1 MNCCEI
7 KPFEE
12 KYVEDAARLF
22 ADTYRAA
29 REHTPLLPSRYEDA
43 NVVLPL
49 LTESIHTT
57 PGVVAIENG
66 KPSGYLIGRLLCAWR
81 GRRSVFVPFWAQTV
95 TGEKQ
100 KKIYQQM
107 YMQLSNEWIMNGCF
121 THLISV
127 LVNNEEIIDTLFWLG
142 FGMAVVDTM
151 RDFSDVHGPTADVEI
166 RRANLD
172 DLDVV
177 VSLDHELARFLAG
190 PPIFVAMTEKRSKEY
205 HEKWLSKP
213 THALWLA
220 SDKGEV
226 VSYMKICPLN
236 EDYLITDEKTA
247 WIQGAYTKE
256 HLRGKGIGTAL
267 LKRSLHWAQSQ
278 GYERCAVDFES
289 ENVLASAFWTRHF
302 QPVCFSLIRQI
313 NKQIAWAHKD
323 RKDENIW

>member
-22 ADTYRAA
+22 AGTYRAA
-29 REHTPLLPSRYEDA
+29 REHIPILPSRYEDD
-43 NVVLPL
+43 NVVVPL
-49 LTESIHTT
+49 LNDSIHTI

-66 KPSGYLIGRLLCAWR
+66 KPSGYLIGRLLRVWR
-81 GRRSVFVPFWAQTV
+81 GRRSIFVPFWGHAIA
-95 TGEKQ
+95 GEKRR
-100 KKIYQQM
+100 KILEQM
-107 YMQLSNEWIMNGCF
+107 YTQLSNEWIMNGCF

-127 LVNNEEIIDTLFWLG
+127 LANDEKIIDTLFWLG

-151 RDFSDVHGPTADVEI
+151 RDFSDVQGPIADAEI
-166 RRANLD
+166 RRASLD
-172 DLDVV
+172 DLDVI
-177 VSLDHELARFLAG
+177 VSLDHELARYLAG
-190 PPIFVAMTEKRSKEY
+190 PPIFMAMIEKRSKEY

-220 SDKGEV
+220 SNKGEV

-236 EDYLITDEKTA
+236 EDYVITDEKTA

-256 HLRGKGIGTAL
+256 RLRGKGIGTAL
-267 LKRSLHWAQSQ
+267 LKQSLDWAQSQ

-289 ENVLASAFWTRHF
+289 ENVLANAFWTRYF

-313 NKQIAWAHKD
+313 DKRISWAHKD
-323 RKDENIW
+323 RKGENFW